1 MAIRR
6 RGNSYQVDV
15 KVRGKRVRETV
26 HSHEK
31 AVALES
37 EIRAA
42 LLNGKEWVSRKD
54 KRTDAQRT
62 TTEDYIDI
70 VYKNRWSK
78 AKTGENSRRNAEL
91 VAEIVGRDFPIAAWD
106 EAKIDEVVESMFEA
120 EKLTPATVNRRL
132 AALSVVLRTAYRHK
146 VLKRMPEIPRF
157 KESQGRF
164 WTLDN
169 LPGFE
174 NDNFERQMLD
184 FLIDRGE
191 NHIRATSSALL
202 FHDFCVVM
210 TDSGARNSE
219 LYKLKDTD
227 VHNGKVTFWETK
239 TGKSRTV
246 PLTKRALV
254 CLQRR
259 MGNDQPFKDVKTSLV
274 RYWWN
279 EITEHFGL
287 ADLQNFSSYC
297 MRHTCASRLARKN
310 VPASTIQKWMGH
322 STLATTMRYIHMH
335 QSDLDLARDALE
347 EDGGLTVIRGGKN

>member
-1 MAIRR
+1 MAVRR

-15 KVRGKRVRETV
+15 KVRGKRVRETA
-26 HSHEK
+26 HSHSE

-42 LLNGKEWVSRKD
+42 LLNGKEWVSKRD
-54 KRTDAQRT
+54 KRVDGHKA
-62 TTEDYIDI
+62 TTEDYIEI
-70 VYKNRWSK
+70 AYKNRWSK
-78 AKTGENSRRNAEL
+78 AKTGEASRRNAEL
-91 VAEIVGRDFPIAAWD
+91 VADITGRDFPITAWD
-106 EAKIDEVVESMFEA
+106 EAKIDEVVQTMFEE
-120 EKLTPATVNRRL
+120 EKLAPGTVNRRL
-132 AALSVVLRTAYRHK
+132 AALSVVLRTAFRHK
-146 VLKRMPEIPRF
+146 VLERMPEMPRF

-169 LPGFE
+169 LPGHE
-174 NDNFERQMLD
+174 GENFERKMLD

-191 NHIRATSSALL
+191 NHIRVTSNAML

-210 TDSGARNSE
+210 IDTGARNGE
-219 LYKLKDTD
+219 LYKLKDSD

-239 TGKSRTV
+239 TGKNRTV

-254 CLQRR
+254 CLQKH
-259 MGNDQPFKDVKTSLV
+259 MGNGQPFKDVKTSFV

-279 EITEHFGL
+279 EISEHFEL
-287 ADLQNFSSYC
+287 SHLQNFSSYC

-310 VPASTIQKWMGH
+310 IPASTIQKWMGH

-347 EDGGLTVIRGGKN
+347 EDGGLMVIKGGKT